1 MAGQWF
7 YHPEQK
13 RWLLLVAGREDITI
27 TDQALDEAC
36 ARTGLSRRAALE
48 WIATRPREPWRK
60 RAA

>member
-1 MAGQWF
+1 MSGQWF

-13 RWLLLVAGREDITI
+13 RWFLLVDGREEITI
-27 TDQALDEAC
+27 TDEALAETR
-36 ARTGLSRRAALE
+36 ARTGLSRREALE